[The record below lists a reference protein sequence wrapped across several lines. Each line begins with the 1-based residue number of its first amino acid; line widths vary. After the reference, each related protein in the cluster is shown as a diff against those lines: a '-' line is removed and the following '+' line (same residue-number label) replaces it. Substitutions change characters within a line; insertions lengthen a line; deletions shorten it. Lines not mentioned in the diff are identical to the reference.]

1 MSTKQ
6 KKTGAK
12 SPLEL
17 LRNNSVPIMFI
28 LICAVCIPVS
38 GFSPGYLI
46 NEILTR
52 MGRNTFLILSLLIPI
67 MAGMG
72 LNFGMTLGAMAGQL
86 IAFDSTGIDFAMTAL
101 FVVICVDQWKH
112 AKTHLP
118 ALTGFAC
125 GIVFLALIRSANFIL
140 PALAAVAGVLLISRR
155 IIERKM
161 EDSSL

>member
-1 MSTKQ
+1 
-6 KKTGAK
+6 
-12 SPLEL
+12 
-17 LRNNSVPIMFI
+17 
-28 LICAVCIPVS
+28 
-38 GFSPGYLI
+38 
-46 NEILTR
+46 
-52 MGRNTFLILSLLIPI
+52 
-67 MAGMG
+67 
-72 LNFGMTLGAMAGQL
+72 
-86 IAFDSTGIDFAMTAL
+86 MTAL